1 MKRRIRIRYTES
13 QKAVMWD
20 RWQQGE
26 SLHQIAR
33 AVVTAEARRLASSAL
48 ATRSRMPIS
57 YDASAARIGWHDHRH
72 TARRVVADVFV
83 AADETQTR

>member
-1 MKRRIRIRYTES
+1 MKRRTRIRYTES

-33 AVVTAEARRLASSAL
+33 VVVTVEARRVASSAL
-48 ATRSRMPIS
+48 ATRSRMP
-57 YDASAARIGWHDHRH
+57 DLLRRKRGKNRLARPQAHG
-72 TARRVVADVFV
+72 APRR
-83 AADETQTR
+83 R